1 MSTNTDRDLPQGAFD
16 ADRMF
21 DFPEPDAAHPEGSAR
36 ALVDHSLMQF
46 ARLLRRW
53 SRDPA
58 TMIQALL
65 YPALTLV
72 MFRLVLGDSITSAT
86 GQPAIYGNV
95 PLIALI
101 GAMFGSVVSAVGLR
115 EERKKGLLS
124 RFWAMPVHRA
134 SGLLGRMMAEAVRI
148 FATTVLIVVV
158 GTALGFRFLQ
168 GPLAGVVMLLI
179 PILFGMGF
187 AVMVTALAVMSGDS
201 PLVETVSI
209 VATLLMFFNSGFVPV
224 MAYPTWLQPVVQYQP
239 LSCAIDTMKGLS
251 LGGPVLEPLLLTC
264 AWSLGMIVVF
274 LYPAVRGY
282 RHAAAHS

>member
-1 MSTNTDRDLPQGAFD
+1 MNTPIDRELPQNAYD
-16 ADRMF
+16 ADRLF
-21 DFPEPDAAHPEGSAR
+21 DFPQPDAARPETSVRG
-36 ALVDHSLMQF
+36 LVEHSVLQCT
-46 ARLLRRW
+46 RLLRRW

-72 MFRLVLGDSITSAT
+72 MFRLVLGDSITAAT
-86 GQPAIYGNV
+86 GQSAIYGNV

-115 EERKKGLLS
+115 DERKNGLVS

-134 SGLLGRMMAEAVRI
+134 SGLVGRLMAEAVRI
-148 FATTVLIVVV
+148 LATTVLIGVV
-158 GTALGFRFLQ
+158 GFALGFRFQQ
-168 GPLAGVVMLLI
+168 GLVPGLVMFSI
-179 PILFGMGF
+179 PILFGVGF
-187 AVMVTALAVMSGDS
+187 AVMVTALAVVAGDA

-209 VATLLMFFNSGFVPV
+209 ICTLLMFFNSGFVPV
-224 MAYPTWLQPVVQYQP
+224 MAYPEWLQPIVQYQP

-264 AWSLGMIVVF
+264 AWSIGMIAVF
-274 LYPAVRGY
+274 VYPAVRGY
-282 RHAAAHS
+282 RRAAALN